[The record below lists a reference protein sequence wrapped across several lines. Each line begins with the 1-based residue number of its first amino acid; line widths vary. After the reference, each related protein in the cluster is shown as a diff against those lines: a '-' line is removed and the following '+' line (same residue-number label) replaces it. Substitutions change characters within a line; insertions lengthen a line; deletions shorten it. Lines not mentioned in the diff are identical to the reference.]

1 MALKDKF
8 KGKGAKAPEAEAAAP
23 AAEAKPTQKI
33 APAAKAEPK
42 ANAQAKAAQ
51 AGAAAQTAV
60 NGAKVEPKASASPK
74 AGAAPTHAQ
83 PAAHAQPKAQPAT
96 HAKPAPK
103 AQPAANADPAKAG
116 FTPVHQ
122 PGPAGQKAPAKAAPR
137 GVAEAAA
144 KRSVGI
150 RRVKMTIQKIEPL
163 SILKI
168 GFLLS
173 VAMGIMIVVAMM
185 ILWFVLDAMHV
196 FAQVNDLF
204 ETLNSEQL
212 LQIAAYLSFGRWMSF
227 AVIIAIIDVVLFT
240 ALSAVAAL
248 VYNLV
253 AALVGGLHI
262 TVTDE

>member
-8 KGKGAKAPEAEAAAP
+8 NGRKAEETAASAADSGASTE
-23 AAEAKPTQKI
+23 KI
-33 APAAKAEPK
+33 TPAAK
-42 ANAQAKAAQ
+42 
-51 AGAAAQTAV
+51 
-60 NGAKVEPKASASPK
+60 
-74 AGAAPTHAQ
+74 
-83 PAAHAQPKAQPAT
+83 AQPKAQGQ
-96 HAKPAPK
+96 AKPVAKSDEQGSSARREAAKLAAQRDSSK
-103 AQPAANADPAKAG
+103 ASG

-122 PGPAGQKAPAKAAPR
+122 GTSSGATAPAKAAPR

-144 KRSVGI
+144 RRSVGI

-173 VAMGIMIVVAMM
+173 VAMGIMIVIAMM

-196 FAQVNDLF
+196 FAQINDLF

-212 LQIAAYLSFGRWMSF
+212 LQIAAYLGFGRWMSF
-227 AVIIAIIDVVLFT
+227 AVIIAIIDIVLFT
-240 ALSAVAAL
+240 ALSAVGAL

-253 AALVGGLHI
+253 AALVGGVHI